1 MMYQDLWDEDI
12 AVSQGNFILL
22 NEYLK
27 KEERLE
33 VAILALWVEDPKL
46 SLWECGFDSWPCL
59 VG

>member
-46 SLWECGFDSWPCL
+46 SLWECGFDSWPQS